1 MPQVEHYRDDLEFNS
16 NGIDKLQR
24 STLCLA
30 DHFNAIFDQLFSNDK
45 SLKDS
50 ITELVTDFGTT
61 VLSVLLGST
70 LVETITSV
78 TKQSVF
84 YTLLEKALE
93 AAGVEWNFNNSN
105 AWYIC
110 FGDLLGGLIIQGG
123 THAAPGD
130 ANAVTVP
137 LPISY
142 SGKSNY
148 IVVASNIH
156 SNGANGEAHVIRETA
171 SSIKA
176 NVYYVADLTTK
187 IYYIDTFNFLCVGK

>member
-30 DHFNAIFDQLFSNDK
+30 DNFNTIFDQVFSNDK
-45 SLKDS
+45 SLKTAVEN
-50 ITELVTDFGTT
+50 ILTNFVAT
-61 VLSVLLGST
+61 VISALLGST

-123 THAAPGD
+123 RVTYDPETGD
-130 ANAVTVP
+130 TGSEFLFPIAFNQSSMDIICSYANQQ
-137 LPISY
+137 
-142 SGKSNY
+142 NY
-148 IVVASNIH
+148 VVAASTINKTTFKVWAKNVSGSRTTATIH
-156 SNGANGEAHVIRETA
+156 
-171 SSIKA
+171 
-176 NVYYVADLTTK
+176 YVSFG
-187 IYYIDTFNFLCVGK
+187 Y

>member
-123 THAAPGD
+123 HSYYKT
-130 ANAVTVP
+130 TISLP
-137 LPISY
+137 LSVEYCYIALAMHPYSSY
-142 SGKSNY
+142 VDNYASIPNLIASGGMITS
-148 IVVASNIH
+148 VVFSPKIDN
-156 SNGANGEAHVIRETA
+156 TA
-171 SSIKA
+171 SIDWISICK
-176 NVYYVADLTTK
+176 
-187 IYYIDTFNFLCVGK
+187 

>member
-16 NGIDKLQR
+16 NGVDKLQR

-50 ITELVTDFGTT
+50 ITEIVTGFVATVISALVGSALAST
-61 VLSVLLGST
+61 VDSVS
-70 LVETITSV
+70 S
-78 TKQSVF
+78 QSVF
-84 YTLLEKALE
+84 YKLLQKALE

-123 THAAPGD
+123 AIEFNNANTATQLILPVSQRRFNLAVMRASTAPGSFSYMPVP
-130 ANAVTVP
+130 NSSTAVDV
-137 LPISY
+137 Y
-142 SGKSNY
+142 SSHTG
-148 IVVASNIH
+148 
-156 SNGANGEAHVIRETA
+156 TA
-171 SSIKA
+171 RWFS
-176 NVYYVADLTTK
+176 
-187 IYYIDTFNFLCVGK
+187 VGY

>member
-16 NGIDKLQR
+16 NGVDKLQR

-45 SLKDS
+45 SLKTAVEN
-50 ITELVTDFGTT
+50 ILTNFVAT
-61 VLSVLLGST
+61 VISALLGST

-93 AAGVEWNFNNSN
+93 AAGVEWNFNNSS

-123 THAAPGD
+123 EQMFSGNTKYKD
-130 ANAVTVP
+130 FSF
-137 LPISY
+137 PIEFPNKLIQ
-142 SGKSNY
+142 GFLCDN
-148 IVVASNIH
+148 V
-156 SNGANGEAHVIRETA
+156 GGEATSMSYDISVSIA
-171 SSIKA
+171 KDKSSKTGMRA
-176 NVYYVADLTTK
+176 LAYRGDVYFFYWLA
-187 IYYIDTFNFLCVGK
+187 VGN